1 MMRTHEKT
9 TSDEHDKDHS
19 IHHCGTKLQKKLIPL
34 FWGPYNCLILAQ
46 DIGEFTERHFRKKEI
61 FLNG

>member
-9 TSDEHDKDHS
+9 TSDDNDKDHS
-19 IHHCGTKLQKKLIPL
+19 IHHCGTKLQKDLIPL

-46 DIGEFTERHFRKKEI
+46 DIGEFTERH
-61 FLNG
+61 